1 MFKNLSN
8 GYQDRMTNPKR
19 MRWTI
24 GAKYLASM
32 LLGLIAWPTLS
43 EESVT
48 LDKIR
53 GLSNRVLCQRIT
65 IETNAAMALDLRD
78 EINKRQVDCAMD
90 FEAAVIDYTPEPKE
104 PIPPPPP
111 INVPAALTS
120 ITPKPQEVRIPEGV
134 VRVSTAQRA
143 GSGFFL
149 DPLHVVTN
157 AHVVESSPY
166 VALAFSEGQPF
177 SGRVIFTNPELDFAI
192 IESRLQG
199 TPIPIK
205 RTPIIVGEHITT
217 FGFPQGRT
225 VIASSTGTIRDV
237 DVCCILHDALIAA
250 GSSGGPLLDHENQAL
265 GLNTLLSK
273 RPGDKANAYDRAIT
287 VRLDFIE
294 TSMGKNQPP
303 SSQTIEGTGAA
314 ENATIGSQVKA
325 IPLKIRFP

>member
-1 MFKNLSN
+1 
-8 GYQDRMTNPKR
+8 
-19 MRWTI
+19 
-24 GAKYLASM
+24 M
-32 LLGLIAWPTLS
+32 LLGLLAWPALS
-43 EESVT
+43 EQSVT
-48 LDKIR
+48 LDEIR

-78 EINKRQVDCAMD
+78 EITKRQVDCAMD
-90 FEAAVIDYTPEPKE
+90 FDGAGFDYTPEPKE
-104 PIPPPPP
+104 PIPPPPA
-111 INVPAALTS
+111 ITLPAALPS
-120 ITPKPQEVRIPEGV
+120 IAPKPQEVRIPEGV

-265 GLNTLLSK
+265 GLNTLLTK
-273 RPGDKANAYDRAIT
+273 RPGDTANASDRAIT
-287 VRLDFIE
+287 VRLDFIGQ
-294 TSMGKNQPP
+294 MMKP
-303 SSQTIEGTGAA
+303 SAP
-314 ENATIGSQVKA
+314 GSTVSL
-325 IPLKIRFP
+325 PH

>member
-8 GYQDRMTNPKR
+8 GQPDRMTEPGMIR
-19 MRWTI
+19 SSL
-24 GAKYLASM
+24 GARYLASM
-32 LLGLIAWPTLS
+32 LLGLLAWPVLS
-43 EESVT
+43 EESFT
-48 LDKIR
+48 LDEIR
-53 GLSNRVLCQRIT
+53 GLTSRVLCQRLAIA
-65 IETNAAMALDLRD
+65 TNAVMALDLRD

-104 PIPPPPP
+104 PIPPPPT

-225 VIASSTGTIRDV
+225 VYLAWKKRKDVRPKMGGRVIRDV
-237 DVCCILHDALIAA
+237 VYPFCANELPDT
-250 GSSGGPLLDHENQAL
+250 GSNAERNRSRRKTASKGVRSYAHQVDIVRRRQVSYSKVLGCPTKYL
-265 GLNTLLSK
+265 GL
-273 RPGDKANAYDRAIT
+273 I
-287 VRLDFIE
+287 
-294 TSMGKNQPP
+294 
-303 SSQTIEGTGAA
+303 
-314 ENATIGSQVKA
+314 
-325 IPLKIRFP
+325 

>member
-1 MFKNLSN
+1 MFKNLSY
-8 GYQDRMTNPKR
+8 GYQNRMTNPQ
-19 MRWTI
+19 MIRWTL

-32 LLGLIAWPTLS
+32 LLGLLAWPVLS
-43 EESVT
+43 EESFT
-48 LDKIR
+48 LDEIR
-53 GLSNRVLCQRIT
+53 GLTSRVLCQRLAIA
-65 IETNAAMALDLRD
+65 TNAVMALDLRD

-90 FEAAVIDYTPEPKE
+90 FDGAGFDYTPEPKDS
-104 PIPPPPP
+104 IKPPPPVT
-111 INVPAALTS
+111 VPAALLS
-120 ITPKPQEVRIPEGV
+120 IAPRPQEVRIPEGV

-250 GSSGGPLLDHENQAL
+250 GSSGGPRLDHDNQAL

-294 TSMGKNQPP
+294 KSIGLIQPP
-303 SSQTIEGTGAA
+303 SSQTIEGTGTA
-314 ENATIGSQVKA
+314 ENASIGSQVKA
-325 IPLKIRFP
+325 IP

>member
-1 MFKNLSN
+1 MFKNLSC
-8 GYQDRMTNPKR
+8 GYQDRMTNPQ
-19 MRWTI
+19 MIRWTL

-32 LLGLIAWPTLS
+32 LLGLLAWPVLS
-43 EESVT
+43 EESFT
-48 LDKIR
+48 LDEIR
-53 GLSNRVLCQRIT
+53 GLTSRVLCQRIA

-78 EINKRQVDCAMD
+78 EINRRQVDCAMD
-90 FEAAVIDYTPEPKE
+90 FEAAVIDYTPEPKD
-104 PIPPPPP
+104 PIQPPPPVT
-111 INVPAALTS
+111 VPAALPS
-120 ITPKPQEVRIPEGV
+120 IAPRPKEVRIPEGV

-250 GSSGGPLLDHENQAL
+250 GSSGGPLLDHDNQAL

-294 TSMGKNQPP
+294 KSIGLIQPP
-303 SSQTIEGTGAA
+303 SSQTIEGTGTA
-314 ENATIGSQVKA
+314 ENASIGSQVKA
-325 IPLKIRFP
+325 IP

>member
-1 MFKNLSN
+1 MFKNLSC
-8 GYQDRMTNPKR
+8 GYQDRMTNPQ
-19 MRWTI
+19 MIRWTL

-32 LLGLIAWPTLS
+32 LLGLLAWPVLS
-43 EESVT
+43 EESFT
-48 LDKIR
+48 LDEIR
-53 GLSNRVLCQRIT
+53 GLTSRALCQRLA
-65 IETNAAMALDLRD
+65 IETHEAMAVDLRD
-78 EINKRQVDCAMD
+78 EITKRQVDCAMD
-90 FEAAVIDYTPEPKE
+90 FEAAVIDYTPEPKD
-104 PIPPPPP
+104 PIQPPPPVT
-111 INVPAALTS
+111 VPAALPS
-120 ITPKPQEVRIPEGV
+120 IAPRPKEVRIPEGV

-250 GSSGGPLLDHENQAL
+250 GSSGGPLLDHDNQAL

-294 TSMGKNQPP
+294 TSMGKNQTP

-314 ENATIGSQVKA
+314 ENASIGSQVKA
-325 IPLKIRFP
+325 IP

>member
-1 MFKNLSN
+1 MFKNLSY
-8 GYQDRMTNPKR
+8 GYQDRMTNR
-19 MRWTI
+19 QMIRWTF

-32 LLGLIAWPTLS
+32 LLGLLAWPALS
-43 EESVT
+43 EQSVT
-48 LDKIR
+48 LDEIR
-53 GLSNRVLCQRIT
+53 GLSNRALCQRLAIASH
-65 IETNAAMALDLRD
+65 EAMVVDLRD
-78 EINKRQVDCAMD
+78 EITKRQVDCAMD

-104 PIPPPPP
+104 AIPPPPP
-111 INVPAALTS
+111 IKVPAALTS
-120 ITPKPQEVRIPEGV
+120 ITPKPQDVRIPEGV

-250 GSSGGPLLDHENQAL
+250 GSSGGPLLDSDNQAL
-265 GLNTLLSK
+265 GLNTLLTK
-273 RPGDKANAYDRAIT
+273 RPGDTANASDRAIT
-287 VRLDFIE
+287 VRLDFIGQ
-294 TSMGKNQPP
+294 MMKP
-303 SSQTIEGTGAA
+303 SAP
-314 ENATIGSQVKA
+314 GSNVSL
-325 IPLKIRFP
+325 PH

>member
-1 MFKNLSN
+1 MFKNLSY

-19 MRWTI
+19 IRWTL

-32 LLGLIAWPTLS
+32 LLGLLAWPALS

-48 LDKIR
+48 LDEIR

-65 IETNAAMALDLRD
+65 IETHEAMAVDLRD

-104 PIPPPPP
+104 PIPPPPT

-265 GLNTLLSK
+265 GLNTLLTK
-273 RPGDKANAYDRAIT
+273 RPGDTANASDRAIT
-287 VRLDFIE
+287 VRLDFIGQ
-294 TSMGKNQPP
+294 MMKP
-303 SSQTIEGTGAA
+303 SAP
-314 ENATIGSQVKA
+314 GSTVSL
-325 IPLKIRFP
+325 PH